1 MKKSLI
7 ILMCGI
13 LTIGMLGCGDNSKQT
28 SSADPVENTQS
39 NSTES
44 KETVKEESK
53 EKNIVLLDNE
63 KCKISYTGIDNTG
76 ATGGKAK
83 LIVENKTD
91 KKITIQVRDVSL
103 DGEMVEHI
111 CSIDVTPG
119 KKSSNNGI
127 TVMQTKLNE
136 SSKME
141 GTFVVVTE
149 NDFINADK
157 IEFSFEL

>member
-1 MKKSLI
+1 
-7 ILMCGI
+7 
-13 LTIGMLGCGDNSKQT
+13 
-28 SSADPVENTQS
+28 
-39 NSTES
+39 
-44 KETVKEESK
+44 
-53 EKNIVLLDNE
+53 
-63 KCKISYTGIDNTG
+63 
-76 ATGGKAK
+76 
-83 LIVENKTD
+83 
-91 KKITIQVRDVSL
+91 
-103 DGEMVEHI
+103 MVEHI

-149 NDFINADK
+149 NDFINADE

>member
-7 ILMCGI
+7 ILMCGMI
-13 LTIGMLGCGDNSKQT
+13 TIGMLGCGNSDQT
-28 SSADPVENTQS
+28 SSS
-39 NSTES
+39 NSAES
-44 KETVKEESK
+44 TQTSSTKSEEPTKEEDK
-53 EKNIVLLDNE
+53 EKNVVLIDNE
-63 KCKISYTGIDNTG
+63 KCKISYNGIDNTG

-91 KKITIQVRDVSL
+91 KKITVQVRDVSL
-103 DGEMVEHI
+103 DDEMVEQI

-127 TVMQTKLNE
+127 TVMKTKLNE
-136 SSKME
+136 SSKIE
-141 GTFVVVTE
+141 GTFVVATE